1 MPVNDLALRFSE
13 DTYATKQDVAKAL
26 GTSVID
32 PLWHTIEEYRQSFER
47 VLRLQSIDK
56 QPFRLVLTPTHLE
69 RLHRLERTMLKGLG
83 RLVSLQANTTLHPS
97 IKPLLMPTLQPLATR
112 YGLSTSERKLRYL
125 LEAKPLEDPG
135 YELLESYFQAL
146 TILAEK
152 RIAPLNEEW
161 ILTMLTTLHR
171 TDNLPSFYREKE
183 LTNRP
188 KSLVA
193 RIYEAAPFSQI
204 ETLMRELMTFVDQST
219 LSSILISIIAFFYVD
234 YMKPFDVYND
244 EMSVLT
250 FKNILSHMGWDAYA
264 AYLPLESLLDTP
276 AFSSITQEVQKT
288 KDLTYFVMM
297 VLPLLEQASVEF
309 LNQLTQMD
317 VNTVLAEQRQH
328 DQPIIETEPLR
339 SEPLP
344 ATVHEEIDANRFQTH
359 LLETHP
365 SMRRAEAYFYARHR
379 EKGKFY
385 TIAQFKTLMGCA
397 YETARTSMEHLVE
410 LGYYFKEQYKNKYVY
425 TVKGD

>member
-1 MPVNDLALRFSE
+1 MPINDLAIRFTDE
-13 DTYATKQDVAKAL
+13 MYATKQEVSKAL

-32 PLWHTIEEYRQSFER
+32 PLWQTIESYRQSFER
-47 VLRLQSIDK
+47 LLRLQSIDK
-56 QPFRLVLTPTHLE
+56 QPFRLVLTPTLLE

-83 RLVSLQANTTLHPS
+83 RLIHLQATTS
-97 IKPLLMPTLQPLATR
+97 IVPAWKPLLLPTLQPLAKR
-112 YGLSTSERKLRYL
+112 YGLSTSERKLGYIVDH
-125 LEAKPLEDPG
+125 KPVEETG
-135 YELLESYFQAL
+135 FELIESYYQAL

-193 RIYEAAPFSQI
+193 RIYEAAPFPQI
-204 ETLMRELMTFVDQST
+204 EALMQDLMHFVHQSS
-219 LSSILISIIAFFYVD
+219 LSSLLIAIIALFYVD
-234 YMKPFDVYND
+234 YIKPFDVYND
-244 EMSVLT
+244 EMSILT
-250 FKNILSHMGWDAYA
+250 FKNILAHLGWDAYA
-264 AYLPLESLLDTP
+264 IYIPLESLLDSP
-276 AFSSITQEVQKT
+276 HFSSICQEVQKT
-288 KDLTYFVMM
+288 KDLTYFIAYF
-297 VLPLLEQASVEF
+297 LPFLEQSSTEF
-309 LNQLTQMD
+309 LNHLTQLD
-317 VNTVLAEQRQH
+317 VQDIRQEQRQQ
-328 DQPIIETEPLR
+328 DVMINDIEPVV
-339 SEPLP
+339 SEPQP
-344 ATVHEEIDANRFQTH
+344 ASVHEEIDANRYQTH

-410 LGYYFKEQYKNKYVY
+410 LGYYRKEQYKNKYVY